1 MSDIKE
7 AGSLGFLHAKRT
19 VVSAIDH
26 RLEILTNSLEI
37 LRKAKEVTP
46 DNDIYGYEARIDEL
60 ESLRDYIRNGMLWKV
75 E

>member
-37 LRKAKEVTP
+37 LRKARPTLAGLTE
-46 DNDIYGYEARIDEL
+46 YEARIDEL
-60 ESLRDYIRNGMLWKV
+60 ETLRDYIRNGMLWKV